1 MGSPDQFCQGNELG
15 SSVLL
20 RCDAAGIIVDS
31 MSTLSEIEAA
41 ADALSPEQ
49 KQELLLFLA
58 ARLRAEGASI
68 PKPRT
73 FAREEIAEWI
83 AQDES
88 DLERFKAGA

>member
-1 MGSPDQFCQGNELG
+1 MPNVFVL
-15 SSVLL
+15 VLL
-20 RCDAAGIIVDS
+20 RCNAAGITVDS

-58 ARLRAEGASI
+58 ARLRAEGAAI
-68 PKPRT
+68 PEPRM

-88 DLERFKAGA
+88 DLKRFKAGA